1 MLLYLDGMLLIYLYN
16 KKAWCLSVFP
26 SCLHLPTNIPMNA
39 TLQTC
44 LYRPTLHP
52 CRLNEFNALD
62 VKEPDE
68 IPVEEV
74 WVTMNLRT
82 RISQSGRSSRK
93 GGRIQCQIPQL
104 WRSSTKGGRIQCQI
118 PQSWRSTR
126 QEEFKVESL
135 NCDRAQ
141 GRKNSILLFCGTKEC
156 HL

>member
-1 MLLYLDGMLLIYLYN
+1 MVSVCVSELFAPTYKHSCKCHLSAYL
-16 KKAWCLSVFP
+16 
-26 SCLHLPTNIPMNA
+26 H
-39 TLQTC
+39 
-44 LYRPTLHP
+44 RPTLHP

-82 RISQSGRSSRK
+82 RIPQLGRSSRK
-93 GGRIQCQIPQL
+93 GGRIQCQIPQS
-104 WRSSTKGGRIQCQI
+104 WRSSTMRGRIQCRI

-126 QEEFKVESL
+126 REEFKVESL
-135 NCDRAQ
+135 NCDGAR
-141 GRKNSILLFCGTKEC
+141 GRRIQYCCFVGQRSVISKNCVVFVS